1 MHKKIDDWILAPI
14 DQFAAKTGRQ
24 LIPSDQRGDD
34 VSNVYVRL
42 CEPELRKILESLS
55 QNQKLETENLACKL
69 ELLLSEM
76 QPGTNLTLEALA
88 REKGCK
94 KAG

>member
-1 MHKKIDDWILAPI
+1 M
-14 DQFAAKTGRQ
+14 
-24 LIPSDQRGDD
+24 
-34 VSNVYVRL
+34 SNVYVRL

-55 QNQKLETENLACKL
+55 QNQQLETENLACKL

-76 QPGTNLTLEALA
+76 QPGASLTLEAPA